1 MKNEVKE
8 TNFTEEKGNQFVS
21 FVKRVINGEEKIFS
35 IVASSTIIIISVIL
49 YLYSGVEDI
58 KTHDEMMLKKGAGE
72 LLSDGITCK
81 SGILYYKV
89 NNSIAVAIDVETDKP
104 FHCKA
109 VDGKI
114 FLK

>member
-1 MKNEVKE
+1 MKREIKE
-8 TNFTEEKGNQFVS
+8 KEFSEEKGNQFVS
-21 FVKRVINGEEKIFS
+21 FVKRVIHGEEKIFT
-35 IVASSTIIIISVIL
+35 IVASSTILIISVIL

-72 LLSDGITCK
+72 LLSDGVTCK
-81 SGILYYKV
+81 SGILYYKI
-89 NNSIAVAIDVETDKP
+89 NNSIAVAIDSETDKP

-109 VDGKI
+109 VEGKI